1 MNFLSHYFFY
11 KTKDPYYNTG
21 LILPDL
27 VKNYCNSHINPIGNF
42 NRPALISLAEGSLKH
57 LECDKKFHNSE
68 FFKISTHFLSAAFDA
83 ECQWP
88 RKWFLNHLLMEIL
101 LDRVLMD
108 KYEKLCEQFYYDLSC
123 VNIEEI
129 GVFLKM
135 IGLSNP
141 QNFQIGFE
149 RFVNSKFIFEYQ
161 HNEKICFALNK
172 VYQKVGINYEWT
184 NEDNLL
190 IQNKLP
196 EILEFLKGKL
206 DDLSNELKL

>member
-108 KYEKLCEQFYYDLSC
+108 KHEKLCEQFYYDLSC

>member
-42 NRPALISLAEGSLKH
+42 NRPAFISLAEGSLKH

-108 KYEKLCEQFYYDLSC
+108 KHEKLCEQFYYDLSC

-135 IGLSNP
+135 IGLPNP

-196 EILEFLKGKL
+196 EILEFLKGNL

>member
-11 KTKDPYYNTG
+11 KTQDPYYNTG

-27 VKNYCNSHINPIGNF
+27 VKNYCNSHINPIGKF
-42 NRPALISLAEGSLKH
+42 NRPAFIALAEGSLTH
-57 LECDKKFHNSE
+57 LECDRKFHNSE
-68 FFKISTHFLSAAFDA
+68 FFKSTTHFLSDAFDS

-108 KYEKLCEQFYYDLSC
+108 KNEKLCEQFYHDLTK
-123 VNIEEI
+123 VNVEEI

-135 IGLSNP
+135 IGLPNP

-149 RFVNSKFIFEYQ
+149 RFVDSKFIFEYQ

-172 VYQKVGINYEWT
+172 VYQKVGIDYEWT
-184 NEDNLL
+184 NEDNVL
-190 IQNKLP
+190 IQKKLP
-196 EILEFLKGKL
+196 KILEFLKGKL
-206 DDLSNELKL
+206 DDLNHELKI

>member
-1 MNFLSHYFFY
+1 
-11 KTKDPYYNTG
+11 
-21 LILPDL
+21 
-27 VKNYCNSHINPIGNF
+27 
-42 NRPALISLAEGSLKH
+42 
-57 LECDKKFHNSE
+57 
-68 FFKISTHFLSAAFDA
+68 
-83 ECQWP
+83 
-88 RKWFLNHLLMEIL
+88 MEIL

-108 KYEKLCEQFYYDLSC
+108 KHEKLCEQFYYDLSC